1 MRLGELNMKSEGEPI
16 AHQDKEIIK
25 VIIHPRFDNFTKE
38 YDIALLK
45 IDDRGIKFKVSNHIP
60 FNYREKQI
68 MNELNYYSRTLFQ
81 YVCQTMMTIWRVSRV
96 G

>member
-45 IDDRGIKFKVSNHIP
+45 IDDRGIKFKVSNITFHSV
-60 FNYREKQI
+60 NEK
-68 MNELNYYSRTLFQ
+68 NKL
-81 YVCQTMMTIWRVSRV
+81 
-96 G
+96 